1 VRFKIAN
8 DLDPDGDIPA
18 KRQLLFAHRI
28 QEGNLRLRKKPW
40 CSGRTDSNGRAQERE
55 GEMTLIA

>member
-1 VRFKIAN
+1 MTWTLTATFPPN
-8 DLDPDGDIPA
+8 E
-18 KRQLLFAHRI
+18 LLFAHRI